1 VNVQMLQLLIL
12 GLMLGGVYA
21 VMASGMTLIFGVMR
35 IVNLAHATFI
45 LFAAFLAFY
54 LFEGLGIDPIVSL
67 VIIIPTMFLFGVA
80 VYLLLFP
87 RIENSP
93 RFVESTVLLTFGL
106 ALVAEGL
113 MSRGFTGS
121 YRIVKPSYGTQAF
134 LVGDLYIP
142 KGQFYALIVS
152 GVLLLGLTALL
163 YGTRIGGSIRA
174 TMQNRTAAQIVGVNV
189 RRTMAIS
196 FGVGI
201 ALAGAS
207 GALLSFLFPFFP
219 ASHWEWVPIMLA
231 LVVLGGLGSLKGALI
246 GSLTLSVAAA
256 FVMSEFG
263 PTWQP
268 MTFFLA
274 LFLILLV
281 RPQGLYGTPLE
292 A

>member
-1 VNVQMLQLLIL
+1 MQALQLLIL

-21 VMASGMTLIFGVMR
+21 LMASGMTLIFGVMR

-45 LFAAFLAFY
+45 LFAAFLSYF
-54 LFEGLGIDPIVSL
+54 LFEGAGIDPIVSL
-67 VIIIPTMFLFGVA
+67 VIVIPVMFVFGVV
-80 VYLLLFP
+80 VYLVLFP

-121 YRIVKPSYGTQAF
+121 YRIVKPSYGTEAF
-134 LVGDLYIP
+134 LFGDLYVP
-142 KGQFYALIVS
+142 KGQLYALIVS
-152 GVLLLGLTALL
+152 AFLLLGLTALL
-163 YGTRIGGSIRA
+163 YRTRIGGSIRA

-246 GSLTLSVAAA
+246 GSLSLSVAAA

-281 RPQGLYGTPLE
+281 RPQGLYGKPLE

>member
-1 VNVQMLQLLIL
+1 MQALQILIL

-21 VMASGMTLIFGVMR
+21 LMASGMTLIFGVMR

-45 LFAAFLAFY
+45 LLAAFLSYF
-54 LFEGLGIDPIVSL
+54 LFEGAGVDPIVSL
-67 VIIIPTMFLFGVA
+67 AIVIPTMFVFGVV

-113 MSRGFTGS
+113 MSRGFTGT

-134 LVGDLYIP
+134 LLGDLFIP
-142 KGQFYALIVS
+142 KGQLYALFVS
-152 GVLLLGLTALL
+152 AFLLLGLTALL
-163 YGTRIGGSIRA
+163 YRTRVGGSIRA

-207 GALLSFLFPFFP
+207 GSLLSFLFPFFP

-246 GSLTLSVAAA
+246 GSLSLSVVAA

-281 RPQGLYGTPLE
+281 RPQGLYGKPLE

>member
-1 VNVQMLQLLIL
+1 MQALQLLIL

-45 LFAAFLAFY
+45 LFAAFLSFF
-54 LFEGLGIDPIVSL
+54 LFEGLGIDPIVSI
-67 VIIIPTMFLFGVA
+67 VIIIPVMFAFGVL
-80 VYLLLFP
+80 VYLVLFP

-134 LVGDLYIP
+134 LLGDLYVP
-142 KGQFYALIVS
+142 KGQLYALIVS
-152 GVLLLGLTALL
+152 AVLLTMLAALL
-163 YGTRIGGSIRA
+163 FGTRIGGSIRA

-246 GSLTLSVAAA
+246 GSLVLSVVAA

-281 RPQGLYGTPLE
+281 RPQGLYGKPLE

>member
-1 VNVQMLQLLIL
+1 MQALQLLIL

-45 LFAAFLAFY
+45 LFAAFLSFF

-67 VIIIPTMFLFGVA
+67 VIVIPVMFAFGVL
-80 VYLLLFP
+80 VYLVLFP

-134 LVGDLYIP
+134 LLGDLYIP
-142 KGQFYALIVS
+142 KGQLYALIVS
-152 GVLLLGLTALL
+152 AVLLTMLAALL
-163 YGTRIGGSIRA
+163 FGTRIGGSIRA

-246 GSLTLSVAAA
+246 GSLVLSVVAA

-281 RPQGLYGTPLE
+281 RPQGLYGKPLE

>member
-1 VNVQMLQLLIL
+1 MQALQLLIL

-45 LFAAFLAFY
+45 LFAAFLSYY
-54 LFEGLGIDPIVSL
+54 LFEGAGVDPIVSL
-67 VIIIPTMFLFGVA
+67 AIIIPVMFVLGVV
-80 VYLLLFP
+80 VYLVLFP

-113 MSRGFTGS
+113 MSRGFTGT

-134 LVGDLYIP
+134 LFGDLYVP
-142 KGQFYALIVS
+142 KGQLYALIVS
-152 GVLLLGLTALL
+152 AFLLLGLTALL
-163 YGTRIGGSIRA
+163 YGTRVGGSIRA

-246 GSLTLSVAAA
+246 GSLSLSVAAA

-281 RPQGLYGTPLE
+281 RPQGLYGKPLE

>member
-1 VNVQMLQLLIL
+1 MQALQLLIL

-45 LFAAFLAFY
+45 LFAAFLSFF
-54 LFEGLGIDPIVSL
+54 LFEGLGIDPIVSI
-67 VIIIPTMFLFGVA
+67 VIIIPVMFAFGVL
-80 VYLLLFP
+80 VYLVLFP

-134 LVGDLYIP
+134 LLGDLYIP
-142 KGQFYALIVS
+142 KGQLYALIVS
-152 GVLLLGLTALL
+152 AVLLTMLAALL
-163 YGTRIGGSIRA
+163 FGTRIGGSIRA

-246 GSLTLSVAAA
+246 GSLVLSVVAA

-281 RPQGLYGTPLE
+281 RPQGLYGKPLE

>member
-1 VNVQMLQLLIL
+1 MQWIQILIL

-21 VMASGMTLIFGVMR
+21 VMASGLTLIFGVMR

-45 LFAAFLAFY
+45 LLAAYLTFY
-54 LFEGLGIDPIVSL
+54 LFELFGLDPILS
-67 VIIIPTMFLFGVA
+67 IAITIPVMFLVGVGA
-80 VYLLLFP
+80 YLLLFP

-106 ALVAEGL
+106 ALLFEGS
-113 MSRGFTGS
+113 MGRFFTGS
-121 YRIVKPSYGTQAF
+121 YRLVRPSYGTEAF
-134 LVGDLYIP
+134 LLGDLYVP
-142 KGQFYALIVS
+142 KGQLYALIVS
-152 GVLLLGLTALL
+152 AVLLLLLAALL
-163 YGTRIGGSIRA
+163 FGTRIGGSIRA

-189 RRTMAIS
+189 RRTMALS
-196 FGVGI
+196 FGIGI

-207 GALLSFLFPFFP
+207 GTLLSFLFPFFP

-231 LVVLGGLGSLKGALI
+231 LVVLGGLGSLKGALV
-246 GSLTLSVAAA
+246 GALGLSVVAA
-256 FVMSEFG
+256 FVMSQFG

-281 RPQGLYGTPLE
+281 RPQGLYGKPLE